1 MLLHHLHRFKCLLTA
16 LVIILVASQPLP
28 VQGANI
34 LAVFPHMGMSH
45 WLFFRP
51 IVTELVR
58 RNHNVTLLSYFGIDD
73 ADMKS
78 QPNYHEYLFK
88 RDRFLTNTFDLQV
101 NRPVLRVETIN

>member
-1 MLLHHLHRFKCLLTA
+1 MLLHLLHRLKWLLTA
-16 LVIILVASQPLP
+16 LVIILVASPPSVLP
-28 VQGANI
+28 VQGHNI

-101 NRPVLRVETIN
+101 SE